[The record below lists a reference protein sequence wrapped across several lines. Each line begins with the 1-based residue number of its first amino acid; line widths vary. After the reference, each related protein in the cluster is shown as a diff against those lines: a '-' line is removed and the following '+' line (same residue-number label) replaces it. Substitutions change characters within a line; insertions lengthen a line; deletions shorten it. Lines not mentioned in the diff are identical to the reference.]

1 VRSNFAYL
9 WKFISIGVISF
20 CEVTKLGE
28 LSATQFCL
36 FMEIFEH
43 WCTRLLRSDKFGRI
57 GFAAILLNYRNQYAF
72 EWMPIILNL
81 ISIILEK
88 NFE

>member
-1 VRSNFAYL
+1 
-9 WKFISIGVISF
+9 
-20 CEVTKLGE
+20 
-28 LSATQFCL
+28 
-36 FMEIFEH
+36 MEIFEH

-88 NFE
+88 DFE